1 MFHYLF
7 LEGLLCEYKVL
18 YSSILYSKEAF
29 NDVAYLNLYFSD
41 TKSFVTASGHR
52 ESSILLEQIIARI
65 ESILAWF
72 QEQKMFFFRG
82 SSILVSY
89 NAEYF
94 QQDSVSSEGNAANS
108 GGLNKD
114 PSKGQD
120 EQLQVTNSSSDS
132 EIGAGSNQEKASPL
146 RVRVKMIDF
155 AHVLKSGGHKDELYL
170 VGLEN
175 FLAFLK
181 ECRQV
186 VGT

>member
-1 MFHYLF
+1 
-7 LEGLLCEYKVL
+7 
-18 YSSILYSKEAF
+18 
-29 NDVAYLNLYFSD
+29 
-41 TKSFVTASGHR
+41 
-52 ESSILLEQIIARI
+52 
-65 ESILAWF
+65 
-72 QEQKMFFFRG
+72 MFFFRG

-94 QQDSVSSEGNAANS
+94 QQQKGANPPQDSVSSEGNAANS
-108 GGLNKD
+108 GGGNKD

-120 EQLQVTNSSSDS
+120 EQLQVTNPSSDS
-132 EIGAGSNQEKASPL
+132 EIGAGSDQEKASPL